1 MTITLFFSLP
11 QWQSARANVMA
22 NQQAWL
28 NYLIQGFPLQLKM
41 DRLKYLME
49 SVALFLLK
57 TGTFE
62 TRLKNITNTHID
74 RLGSP
79 TSSPGLFPQKMGG
92 KALGT
97 RLSGHLKNP
106 NFTSHFFHLYFLGYW
121 KMMLTFLHITPIIR
135 AHSIA
140 LLSFVEFFVQVSTIF
155 LRLVTSSSGKPRERR
170 CDDRFSPSKHKS
182 GK

>member
-1 MTITLFFSLP
+1 MRSP
-11 QWQSARANVMA
+11 PPPGPNGKVPVRMWWQMF
-22 NQQAWL
+22 QAWI

-41 DRLKYLME
+41 DRLNYLME
-49 SVALFLLK
+49 SVALYLLK

-62 TRLKNITNTHID
+62 TRFKHITSTQQV
-74 RLGSP
+74 G
-79 TSSPGLFPQKMGG
+79 
-92 KALGT
+92 
-97 RLSGHLKNP
+97 SGHLKNP

-155 LRLVTSSSGKPRERR
+155 LRLVTSSLSRPRERR